1 MCVCVRARPRYKSGR
16 ASNAACLPRVTPVTV
31 ALHGPQW
38 LTAPAEREALQRHE
52 GIVELYARFVD
63 DCHLSDVSVT
73 VSHYQLRV
81 LG

>member
-1 MCVCVRARPRYKSGR
+1 MKAHTHTYTHTHKHTHT
-16 ASNAACLPRVTPVTV
+16 AA
-31 ALHGPQW
+31 
-38 LTAPAEREALQRHE
+38 AEREALQRHE